1 MASGINPGLSYLW
14 AFPFTFGSAFAYNG
28 YMLMII
34 LKLIYVFFLAV
45 FFYLNLWFTGIVSFL
60 RVNFFGI

>member
-1 MASGINPGLSYLW
+1 
-14 AFPFTFGSAFAYNG
+14 
-28 YMLMII
+28 MLMLI
-34 LKLIYVFFLAV
+34 LKAIYVVFLVV

>member
-1 MASGINPGLSYLW
+1 LCEVSLLVIVSIAVY
-14 AFPFTFGSAFAYNG
+14 FGSAFAYNG
-28 YMLMII
+28 YMLMIV

>member
-1 MASGINPGLSYLW
+1 M
-14 AFPFTFGSAFAYNG
+14 PFTFGSAFAYNG
-28 YMLMII
+28 CMLMII